1 VAEDVKFTFDRFL
14 TEKGNADR
22 YVLESVDRVEVV
34 DRYTVQFR
42 LKEPFVWLLN
52 VLANPRSVWII
63 APEVVQHFGDLKKP
77 ESAIGTGPFLL
88 ERYEPNVKTVF
99 KRHPDYFL
107 KDQPYV
113 DGVEWVVVNDPSAA
127 LAMYRTGQLDCGPS
141 HWWSVPLEEVDA
153 LKKSHP
159 HLQFQ
164 DFLSTVT
171 HAIYMRTDQPP
182 FTDVRVRRAIS
193 QAIHRQAIIDA
204 VFLKGEP
211 TPAVSRG
218 LPEWSPRIDELGAG
232 ARYYQYDPKEAT
244 RLLMEAGVPK
254 GFKTQLHVTSGIGP
268 FLIDAAQLIQRSL
281 KDVGIEAELKI
292 EEYGAYAATTALGK
306 FEGLAMGPLS
316 NAWEPD
322 SVLYGLYAP
331 DQPRNNGHVN
341 DPKIT
346 AMLKEQRRTKD
357 LEARKKI
364 IFDLQRYMAEQQ
376 YYVYLYAV
384 GVTGSWQP
392 YVKNYAPNT
401 QWDYGGRAAALWLDR

>member
-1 VAEDVKFTFDRFL
+1 
-14 TEKGNADR
+14 
-22 YVLESVDRVEVV
+22 
-34 DRYTVQFR
+34 
-42 LKEPFVWLLN
+42 
-52 VLANPRSVWII
+52 
-63 APEVVQHFGDLKKP
+63 
-77 ESAIGTGPFLL
+77 
-88 ERYEPNVKTVF
+88 
-99 KRHPDYFL
+99 
-107 KDQPYV
+107 
-113 DGVEWVVVNDPSAA
+113 
-127 LAMYRTGQLDCGPS
+127 

-153 LKKSHP
+153 LKQSHP
-159 HLQFQ
+159 HLQYQ

-193 QAIHRQAIIDA
+193 QAINRQAIIDA

-232 ARYYQYDPKEAT
+232 AQYYQHSPKEAT
-244 RLLMEAGVPK
+244 RFLTEAGVPK

-281 KDVGIEAELKI
+281 KEVGIEAELKV
-292 EEYGAYAATTALGK
+292 EEYGAYAATAALGK

-316 NAWEPD
+316 HSWEPD

-341 DPKIT
+341 DPTIT

-357 LEARKKI
+357 LETRKKI
-364 IFDLQRYMAEQQ
+364 IFDMQRYMAEQQ
-376 YYVYLYAV
+376 YYVYLYSV

-392 YVKNYAPNT
+392 YVKNY
-401 QWDYGGRAAALWLDR
+401 